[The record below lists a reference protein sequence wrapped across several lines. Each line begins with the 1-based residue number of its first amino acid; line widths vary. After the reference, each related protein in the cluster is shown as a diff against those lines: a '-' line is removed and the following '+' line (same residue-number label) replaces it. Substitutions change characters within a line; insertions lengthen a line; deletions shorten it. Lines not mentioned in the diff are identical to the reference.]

1 MDLAA
6 ECSKLRSFGHVA
18 LKESQMAR
26 GFAVVDGGKRDG
38 GRSGG
43 NARSGGN
50 RNRGHNGSEGSG
62 SEGSGSEGSEGESG
76 SERGSDG
83 GMDEGTAVQLPWL
96 RSIDSNTLT
105 KGLSMVG
112 GVDDDGGEGGL
123 GEERNAE
130 EVRRDRAVVESESE
144 SESDEISSSPSQ

>member
-62 SEGSGSEGSEGESG
+62 SEGSEGESG
-76 SERGSDG
+76 SDRGSDRGSDG

-144 SESDEISSSPSQ
+144 SDEISSSPSQ

>member
-26 GFAVVDGGKRDG
+26 GFAVVDGGERDG
-38 GRSGG
+38 SRSGG

-62 SEGSGSEGSEGESG
+62 SEGSEGESG
-76 SERGSDG
+76 SDRGSDG

>member
-62 SEGSGSEGSEGESG
+62 SEGSEGESG

-112 GVDDDGGEGGL
+112 GVDDDGGEDGL

>member
-1 MDLAA
+1 MDLTA

-26 GFAVVDGGKRDG
+26 GFAVVDGGERDG
-38 GRSGG
+38 GKSGG

-50 RNRGHNGSEGSG
+50 RNRGHNG

-112 GVDDDGGEGGL
+112 GVDDDGGEDGF

>member
-26 GFAVVDGGKRDG
+26 GFAVVDGGERDG

-50 RNRGHNGSEGSG
+50 RNRGHNG

-144 SESDEISSSPSQ
+144 SESESDEISSSPSQ

>member
-26 GFAVVDGGKRDG
+26 GFAVVDGGKRGG

-62 SEGSGSEGSEGESG
+62 SEGSEGESG
-76 SERGSDG
+76 SDRGSDG

-144 SESDEISSSPSQ
+144 SESESDEISSSPSQ